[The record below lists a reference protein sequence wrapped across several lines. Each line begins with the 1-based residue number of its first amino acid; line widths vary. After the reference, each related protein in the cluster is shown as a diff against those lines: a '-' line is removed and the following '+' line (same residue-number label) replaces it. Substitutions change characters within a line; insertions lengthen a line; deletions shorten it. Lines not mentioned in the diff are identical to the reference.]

1 MNATMKINC
10 DELASE
16 DLQEITMEM
25 MRVLNRET
33 DVTATLPEE
42 SAKKGARGDTTI
54 LYQIALAALN
64 GGALVAMFNVL
75 KSYIER
81 RKKLIIEIKSQDGRS
96 FTLNAENLS
105 KQQID
110 QTLEIARQF
119 TGE

>member
-1 MNATMKINC
+1 MNATMKLNC
-10 DELASE
+10 NELASE

-64 GGALVAMFNVL
+64 GGAVVAMLNIL
-75 KSYIER
+75 KTYVGR
-81 RKKLIIEIKSQDGRS
+81 RKSLVIEIKGEDGKTLS
-96 FTLNAENLS
+96 LNAENLS
-105 KQQID
+105 QQQIN
-110 QTLEIARQF
+110 QTLEIAKKF